1 MKILGLSCSPRKK
14 GNTVT
19 LLEEMLKGAAEHGA
33 NTELF
38 SISGKDI
45 RGCDSCYSCFT
56 KGECHIQDDMQP
68 LYEKLL
74 EADGIVFG
82 SPIYT
87 YGMTAQAKAIID
99 RIFAL
104 NQPGRTLTNKVCGVI
119 VVAGSIGLIDALKDY
134 YFFITVQR
142 MLPANFVAAYATEK
156 GDAAQLEKG
165 MTAAFNLGKEVVQ
178 LVDKKFKFPNEFPRN
193 FFAFGTHT
201 H

>member
-19 LLEEMLKGAAEHGA
+19 LLEKMLQGAAEHGA

-38 SISGKDI
+38 TISGKDI

-56 KGECHIQDDMQP
+56 KGECHIKDDMQP
-68 LYEKLL
+68 LYIKLL
-74 EADGIVFG
+74 ESDGIVFG
-82 SPIYT
+82 SPVYT

-104 NQPGRTLTNKVCGVI
+104 NQPGKSLANKVCGVI
-119 VVAGSIGLIDALKDY
+119 VVAGSIGLIDVLKDY

-178 LVDKKFKFPNEFPRN
+178 LVDKKFEFPSEFPRN